1 MTYRQVMLYQQ
12 VCLLCKGHCSR
23 INSFALPAITECKQ
37 NRFYQSGNR
46 WHEISVRLGDVFL
59 LLGSMTGLPGVN
71 VTKDRCQDKEW
82 VKQRDYATKKPFGE
96 NQKLCY
102 ITKCIWKNL
111 EILKKFVKFRERKPL
126 NDILNRTSCL
136 SLNLCNTQLSSAFV

>member
-46 WHEISVRLGDVFL
+46 WHEISVKFGGRISFV
-59 LLGSMTGLPGVN
+59 GLYDWITWGQCHQRPVSGQRSSQ
-71 VTKDRCQDKEW
+71 TK
-82 VKQRDYATKKPFGE
+82 G
-96 NQKLCY
+96 
-102 ITKCIWKNL
+102 
-111 EILKKFVKFRERKPL
+111 
-126 NDILNRTSCL
+126 
-136 SLNLCNTQLSSAFV
+136 LCNKETIWGKPKIMLHYKMYMNKPGNIKKIRKVPRNFKWHLESNILSFFKSL

>member
-46 WHEISVRLGDVFL
+46 WHEISVKFGGRISFV
-59 LLGSMTGLPGVN
+59 GLYDWITWGQCHQRPMSGQRVSQTKGLCNKETIWGKPKIMLHYKMYMNKPGN
-71 VTKDRCQDKEW
+71 IK
-82 VKQRDYATKKPFGE
+82 
-96 NQKLCY
+96 
-102 ITKCIWKNL
+102 
-111 EILKKFVKFRERKPL
+111 KKFVKFRERIPSFKWHL
-126 NDILNRTSCL
+126 ESNILSFFK
-136 SLNLCNTQLSSAFV
+136 SL